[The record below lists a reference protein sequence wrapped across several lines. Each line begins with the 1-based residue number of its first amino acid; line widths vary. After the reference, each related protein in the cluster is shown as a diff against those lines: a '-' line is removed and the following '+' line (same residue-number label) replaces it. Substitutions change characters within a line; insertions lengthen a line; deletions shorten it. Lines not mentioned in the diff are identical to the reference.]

1 VLALVALAVAQAVLA
16 APPENVR
23 FTISDPTPNDQVLD
37 RSFSGSAT
45 DADED
50 IAAYEWDFD
59 FNGTFTVDATGQNPT
74 HTFPS
79 PRSYSIALRVRD
91 GTVNDNEATTTGP
104 VVHSVNVTVPN
115 RNPAASIESIT
126 RQPDPAHPNNGD
138 LPYVGQP
145 IKFNGTGTDPDGD
158 PVTYAW
164 DFGDGQSSTQEDPV
178 HAYNSHGTKR
188 VRLTVRD
195 NRGGETTTPVS
206 TVRVNAVPNGAFSFL
221 PSFPLP
227 GELVTFTSTSSP
239 SEPGKQITNVEWD
252 FDYARNTGAFT
263 PDAVGARASHSFPSA
278 GAKTVAIRATD
289 GPAGGSDIETATVV
303 VNAPPQAGFHVAP
316 ETAFVGD
323 NVTLSSTSFD
333 SDGPLPTQEWDLDN
347 DGQFDDANAAV
358 VSARFGRRGTYPLKL
373 RVTDSIGASSTATGR
388 VIVKTR
394 PVPPLQILSGVEI
407 NARFLVFPRRT
418 KVQFLRVRA
427 PTGSRI
433 SVRCLGKGCPKG
445 VTKRSKGSKVLQ
457 FKKLQRMY
465 RPRTTLIVSVTKSGS
480 IGKQTRWTIRARK
493 PPIKR
498 SRCLNPG
505 GKKAIACPSG

>member
-1 VLALVALAVAQAVLA
+1 VLALVALVAAQAVLA
-16 APPENVR
+16 APPENVS
-23 FTISDPTPNDQVLD
+23 FTISNPTPTDQVLD
-37 RSFSGSAT
+37 HSFSGTAT

-79 PRSYSIALRVRD
+79 PRTYSIALRVSD
-91 GTVNDNEATTTGP
+91 GTVNDDEATTTGP
-104 VVHSVNVTVPN
+104 VVQSVNVTLPN
-115 RNPAASIESIT
+115 RNPAASIGSIT

-178 HAYNSHGTKR
+178 HAYNSHGAKR

-195 NRGGETTTPVS
+195 NRGGETTTPVR
-206 TVRVNAVPNGAFSFL
+206 TVQVNAL
-221 PSFPLP
+221 P
-227 GELVTFTSTSSP
+227 
-239 SEPGKQITNVEWD
+239 
-252 FDYARNTGAFT
+252 
-263 PDAVGARASHSFPSA
+263 
-278 GAKTVAIRATD
+278 
-289 GPAGGSDIETATVV
+289 
-303 VNAPPQAGFHVAP
+303 NAPPQASFHVAP

-333 SDGPLPTQEWDLDN
+333 SDGSLARHEWDLDN

-373 RVTDSIGASSTATGR
+373 RVTDSRGASSTATGR
-388 VIVKTR
+388 VVVKPR

-407 NARFLVFPRRT
+407 NARFLVFPGRT

-433 SVRCLGKGCPKG
+433 SVRCLGQGCPKR

-457 FKKLQRMY
+457 FRKLHRMY

-480 IGKQTRWTIRARK
+480 IGKQTRWTIRRRK

-498 SRCLNPG
+498 SRCLNPDA
-505 GKKAIACPSG
+505 KKAMACPSG